1 MFLGERTA
9 ETFDVGRCRI
19 RQSLSLSIPS
29 LDNLTPE
36 ISLRRATRLLND
48 PEAFRDGV
56 PNWWIGVGTALGFCR
71 ERGFIA
77 DDTDIDIRIGLEY
90 AGNTAARNYA
100 AGLVTLFER
109 EGFVL
114 VREAYFD
121 GLVMHR
127 QLGFVDEVFLQRDLD
142 QKERDIQRF
151 GVSYL
156 AVGDDWKGH
165 PRFESVRG
173 FRGVEV
179 VYLPRTPI
187 ISTTLIKFVRTA
199 VGMSPVAHE

>member
-1 MFLGERTA
+1 M
-9 ETFDVGRCRI
+9 
-19 RQSLSLSIPS
+19 
-29 LDNLTPE
+29 
-36 ISLRRATRLLND
+36 
-48 PEAFRDGV
+48 
-56 PNWWIGVGTALGFCR
+56 
-71 ERGFIA
+71 
-77 DDTDIDIRIGLEY
+77 
-90 AGNTAARNYA
+90 
-100 AGLVTLFER
+100 
-109 EGFVL
+109 
-114 VREAYFD
+114 REAYFD

>member
-90 AGNTAARNYA
+90 AGNTAAATMLRA
-100 AGLVTLFER
+100 WLRCSSAKALFWC
-109 EGFVL
+109 
-114 VREAYFD
+114 A
-121 GLVMHR
+121 
-127 QLGFVDEVFLQRDLD
+127 
-142 QKERDIQRF
+142 K
-151 GVSYL
+151 
-156 AVGDDWKGH
+156 
-165 PRFESVRG
+165 P
-173 FRGVEV
+173 
-179 VYLPRTPI
+179 
-187 ISTTLIKFVRTA
+187 ISTD
-199 VGMSPVAHE
+199 S